1 MQLYQKQVFLGK
13 RVTLSAESTFA
24 NILYEKKVDNFN
36 ACANSAHACSDCL
49 KQYSHM
55 LWLSHLDQVDPTG
68 WAKMFIWRKLDSAR
82 RVTLPDQLGFWETAH
97 LPLPIIFPKVRI
109 KC

>member
-13 RVTLSAESTFA
+13 RVTALSAESTFA
-24 NILYEKKVDNFN
+24 NILYEKKVDPFN

-55 LWLSHLDQVDPTG
+55 L
-68 WAKMFIWRKLDSAR
+68 
-82 RVTLPDQLGFWETAH
+82 
-97 LPLPIIFPKVRI
+97 
-109 KC
+109 